1 MYGQESFRT
10 LSVRLSTP
18 VKKKHPV
25 GSHYQPGI
33 NLTYPGAK
41 KIPAL
46 VAIHLLV
53 GNEKDAEARFA
64 CQLFLIDAPL
74 S

>member
-1 MYGQESFRT
+1 MGR
-10 LSVRLSTP
+10 
-18 VKKKHPV
+18 
-25 GSHYQPGI
+25 HYQPGI
-33 NLTYPGAK
+33 NLAYTGAK

-46 VAIHLLV
+46 AIHLLV